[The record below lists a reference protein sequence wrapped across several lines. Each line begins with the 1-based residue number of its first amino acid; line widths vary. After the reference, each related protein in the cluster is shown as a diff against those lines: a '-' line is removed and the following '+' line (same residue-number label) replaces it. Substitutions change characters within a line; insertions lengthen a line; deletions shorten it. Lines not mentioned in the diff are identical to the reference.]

1 MQILKDLRIRA
12 KLTIILLGTTFL
24 TLLFS
29 SFFFIIKD
37 TQTFKT
43 NLVNNLNTLAGVVGA
58 NSRSALEFGDPITA
72 KNTLSY
78 VKEEPQILFVAL
90 YDENGVPFASYSRI
104 EKEPVPSPKLIKIGH
119 VIADDH
125 VEIFRPITLKGEKI
139 GSIYLYSHLKDLQVQ
154 RDNYLVFVG
163 LVMFVALLFSFFFSI
178 RVQRVISDPILSL
191 TNTAKLVATKSDY
204 AIRVHRDS
212 KDELGT
218 LFDGFNDMLSQIQKG
233 NLELRQYRDNLEQLV
248 EERTEKLKTAQ
259 KELVQK
265 ERLALLGELSAKVAH
280 ELRNPLG
287 TIRNVI
293 FSISYSVPKNDKN
306 SHNLLEMVERN
317 IVRCNSIIEELLDF
331 ARPHSPKKE
340 WVQIDKFLGEILNE
354 QKLDNDFLVQESF
367 NSKVSVLIYKE
378 RLRRAIINIIE
389 NSLQALS
396 EKKSKTNKKGETIS
410 GLNLNINI
418 VLNSNILEIYFID
431 TALGI
436 PEEEFK
442 NIFTPLYSTK
452 SFGVGL
458 GLPIVKEIMNQHQG
472 GVEISSKI
480 NEGSTV
486 KLWLPLF
493 IKD

>member
-12 KLTIILLGTTFL
+12 KLTMILLGTTFL

-37 TQTFKT
+37 TKTFKT
-43 NLVNNLNTLAGVVGA
+43 NLVNNLSTLAGAVGA
-58 NSRSALEFGDPITA
+58 NNRSALEFGDAITA

-78 VKEEPQILFVAL
+78 LKEEPQILFAAL
-90 YDENGVPFASYSRI
+90 YDKNGVLFASYSQI
-104 EKEPVPSPKLIKIGH
+104 EKEPFPSPELIKVGH
-119 VIADDH
+119 IIADQY
-125 VEIFRPITLKGEKI
+125 VEIFRPIILKGEKI
-139 GSIYLYSHLKDLQVQ
+139 GSIYLYSHLKNLQIQ
-154 RDNYLVFVG
+154 RDKYLVFVA

-191 TNTAKLVATKSDY
+191 TSTAKLVATKSDY

-218 LFDGFNDMLSQIQKG
+218 LFESFNDMLSQIQKG
-233 NLELRQYRDNLEQLV
+233 NLELRQYRDNLEQLI
-248 EERTEKLKTAQ
+248 EERTEKLKTTQ

-293 FSISYSVPKNDKN
+293 FSLSCSTPKNDE
-306 SHNLLEMVERN
+306 SAHNLLEMVERN
-317 IVRCNSIIEELLDF
+317 IVRCNGIIEELLDF

-340 WVQIDKFLGEILNE
+340 WVQMDKHLNEILNE
-354 QKLDNDFLVQESF
+354 QKLDNDFSIQKNF
-367 NSKVSVLIYKE
+367 NSGVSVLIYKE
-378 RLRRAIINIIE
+378 RFRRAIINILE

-396 EKKSKTNKKGETIS
+396 EKKAKGNKKKETTIE
-410 GLNLNINI
+410 LNLNIKTI
-418 VLNSNILEIYFID
+418 LNSNTLEIFFID
-431 TALGI
+431 TGLGI

-472 GVEISSKI
+472 GVEILSKE
-480 NEGSTV
+480 NEGSTA
-486 KLWLPLF
+486 KLWIPLF
-493 IKD
+493 AKD